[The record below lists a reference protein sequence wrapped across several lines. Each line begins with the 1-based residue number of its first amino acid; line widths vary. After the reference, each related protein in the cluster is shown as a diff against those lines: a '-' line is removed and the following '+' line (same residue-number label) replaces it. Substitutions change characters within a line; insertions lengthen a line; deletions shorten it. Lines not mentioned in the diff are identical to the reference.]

1 MKKNKRTLLFLIFIL
16 LITSMVSNVIFFYQQ
31 SRQQNIKIKADALD
45 IIDQRLNT
53 TYSEVNNFPSG
64 AADNLLFLSKLSEFQ
79 KITTNSAEINNIK
92 NDFLEFLN
100 QSEAYYQIIYLND
113 DGNVLLMAEFDGKTR
128 QIISDSEKEQKNN
141 SDFYLLKN
149 LKNGEV
155 YIFPLTLENKIPIL
169 KYATPIFDQKTN
181 ELKGIILV
189 KVYANY
195 FLDSIRRSK
204 REGEVTYL
212 IDKNGF
218 YLANPDKNKEFGY
231 LFENGNNNFFVD
243 YSDVYKDL
251 ITKCNK
257 RRQETDEQ
265 FFTYRCINP
274 TISNFEIYEGSKTI
288 NENLKDDYQ
297 WLLITV
303 TNKSNRLKDFSQQKK
318 DYLWAIF
325 IQVLI
330 QGFIFILLLI
340 NNKLDEKNN

>member
-1 MKKNKRTLLFLIFIL
+1 MKNKKSLLFLIFIL
-16 LITSMVSNVIFFYQQ
+16 LITSVVFNAIFFYQQ
-31 SRQQNIKIKADALD
+31 SKQQNIKIKADALD

-53 TYSEVNNFPSG
+53 TYYEVNNFPSG

-79 KITTNSAEINNIK
+79 KISTGSAEINNLEK
-92 NDFLEFLN
+92 DFLEFLT
-100 QSEAYYQIIYLND
+100 QSEAYYQISYLVSNKK
-113 DGNVLLMAEFDGKTR
+113 VLLTAEFDGKER
-128 QIISDSEKEQKNN
+128 QIISGSNNKQQDS
-141 SDFYLLKN
+141 SYFDLLKN
-149 LKNGEV
+149 LKKGEV

-181 ELKGIILV
+181 ELKGIILT

-195 FLDSIRRSK
+195 FLDSIRRSQ

-231 LFENGNNNFFVD
+231 LSENENNNFFVD
-243 YSDVYKDL
+243 YPMISKDL
-251 ITKCNK
+251 INKCNE

-274 TISNFEIYEGSKTI
+274 TISNFEIYEGLKTV

-303 TNKSNRLKDFSQQKK
+303 TNKSDGLKDFTQQKK

-325 IQVLI
+325 IQMLI
-330 QGFIFILLLI
+330 QGFVFILLLM
-340 NNKLDEKNN
+340 EKKIF

>member
-1 MKKNKRTLLFLIFIL
+1 MKNKRLSFLIFIL
-16 LITSMVSNVIFFYQQ
+16 LITSVVFNAVFFYQQ

-79 KITTNSAEINNIK
+79 KISTNSAEINNIK

-100 QSEAYYQIIYLND
+100 QSEAYYQISYFNND
-113 DGNVLLMAEFDGKTR
+113 GKVLLMAEFDGKTR
-128 QIISDSEKEQKNN
+128 KIISGSDKEQKNN
-141 SDFYLLKN
+141 SDFDLLKN
-149 LKNGEV
+149 LKKGEV
-155 YIFPLTLENKIPIL
+155 YIFPLTLESKIPVL

-181 ELKGIILV
+181 KLKGIILV

-195 FLDSIRRSK
+195 FLDSIRRSQ

-212 IDKNGF
+212 IDKDGF

-231 LFENGNNNFFVD
+231 LSENENNNFFVD
-243 YSDVYKDL
+243 YPAISKDL
-251 ITKCNK
+251 ITKCNEK
-257 RRQETDEQ
+257 RQETNDY
-265 FFTYRCINP
+265 FLTYRCINP

-288 NENLKDDYQ
+288 NKKNKDDYQ
-297 WLLITV
+297 WLLMTV
-303 TNKSNRLKDFSQQKK
+303 TNKSDGLKDFAKQKK

-330 QGFIFILLLI
+330 QGFIFMLLLME
-340 NNKLDEKNN
+340 KKSFKDE